1 MAKKEKPIY
10 QYIKEHVKDGVLPE
24 QFRLPEDKNSD
35 MDFAPGAKDGIY
47 IFHIPKIEN
56 SDDEKDN
63 FHELIDA
70 ISDARFEQAENMI
83 KLITKEKRVLSI
95 MADIQEYVAEEID
108 NLNDENLFNFSCYL
122 IENATDIESVKFGLG
137 LVLLFECKDE
147 GFKDTIRTLGLSD
160 EFTLYSAINM
170 MMWSFGNEE
179 IFELAKKVHGW
190 GRIHIVDRLL
200 PERKEII
207 DWLFYEGIDNS
218 IMPQYS
224 AFPCWYKGECDKRI
238 KETMTR
244 KDFDAVSKIVDAML
258 DDEPVPGFSN
268 LLSNA
273 FTPLKDFLARAA
285 EQELN
290 DDDKKLIEKIRDYAK
305 DEEHQVA
312 KIVPLCDDLLNK

>member
-24 QFRLPEDKNSD
+24 QFRLPEDQDSD
-35 MDFAPGAKDGIY
+35 MNFAPGAKDGIY

-63 FHELIDA
+63 FHELVDA
-70 ISDARFEQAENMI
+70 ISDGRFDQAENMI

-179 IFELAKKVHGW
+179 I
-190 GRIHIVDRLL
+190 
-200 PERKEII
+200 
-207 DWLFYEGIDNS
+207 
-218 IMPQYS
+218 
-224 AFPCWYKGECDKRI
+224 
-238 KETMTR
+238 
-244 KDFDAVSKIVDAML
+244 
-258 DDEPVPGFSN
+258 
-268 LLSNA
+268 
-273 FTPLKDFLARAA
+273 
-285 EQELN
+285 
-290 DDDKKLIEKIRDYAK
+290 
-305 DEEHQVA
+305 
-312 KIVPLCDDLLNK
+312 